1 MPLPYSEFFSE
12 QPRKLIRA
20 VAEDV
25 LVPHHEERCGE
36 DAGGVEGLGVLDVG
50 ADVPF
55 GEGYVVFEQPGADP
69 WAFRACGS
77 GVEDRV
83 VRGGRVAGH
92 VSLSHRAGDVE
103 AASGG
108 GGPEEVDRLADP
120 VVQRAPLD
128 WSKGAA

>member
-12 QPRKLIRA
+12 QPGKLIWA
-20 VAEDV
+20 IAEDV

-36 DAGGVEGLGVLDVG
+36 DAGGVEGLGGLEVG

-69 WAFRACGS
+69 RAFRAGGG
-77 GVEDRV
+77 GVDERV
-83 VRGGRVAGH
+83 VRVIKNDGH
-92 VSLSHRAGDVE
+92 VSLPHRAGDVE
-103 AASGG
+103 AAVGG
-108 GGPEEVDRLADP
+108 DVPEELDRLADP

-128 WSKGAA
+128 WSQGAA